1 MSKSVQTTAAAA
13 TWRWNDRPAIL
24 EATKALGL
32 NDRRVAR
39 LLGVSA
45 EFVHSWANGRKPIP
59 HLRLLTL
66 IFLVG
71 RLTGDIGKQQPPQTR
86 YARRAQMA
94 IDAAVGW
101 KNLATLELLE
111 DVGGTDIGETN
122 PELVKKAF
130 QLGLAAIAKLE
141 RADAA

>member
-1 MSKSVQTTAAAA
+1 
-13 TWRWNDRPAIL
+13 
-24 EATKALGL
+24 
-32 NDRRVAR
+32 
-39 LLGVSA
+39 
-45 EFVHSWANGRKPIP
+45 
-59 HLRLLTL
+59 
-66 IFLVG
+66 
-71 RLTGDIGKQQPPQTR
+71 
-86 YARRAQMA
+86 MA